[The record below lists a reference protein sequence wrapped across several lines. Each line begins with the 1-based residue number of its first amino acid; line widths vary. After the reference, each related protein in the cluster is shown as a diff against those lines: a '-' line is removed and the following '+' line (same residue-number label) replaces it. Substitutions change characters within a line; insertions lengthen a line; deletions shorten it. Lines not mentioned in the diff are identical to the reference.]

1 MKTKKILTL
10 LLLSVVGIICIHAS
24 ETVSTQDKLTGVQ
37 KRTLEYTKNLLKDYN
52 NDLFL
57 PLEINFLIGDT
68 ISKDRY
74 KVKPQLDELT
84 FHDLEG
90 YTSYVKVCLRAVNN
104 NDTIE
109 SVLHVASDKE
119 SNYYRVIETILSM
132 QENENVNIIVNS
144 NLDGVF
150 LQAKIFSNGEI
161 IKTIDGI
168 AKDFGIEDS
177 NNSRLKGNRKWY
189 VNNKSK
195 KNKNQIE
202 SEKAV
207 YKDFRTLQIRS
218 NGIDAPIQKMG
229 K

>member
-1 MKTKKILTL
+1 MNVKRVLIMLLMCFVCILYTQAGEKI
-10 LLLSVVGIICIHAS
+10 
-24 ETVSTQDKLTGVQ
+24 STQDKLTGVQ

-52 NDLFL
+52 NNLFL

-74 KVKPQLDELT
+74 KVKPQLDELS

-119 SNYYRVIETILSM
+119 SHYYRVIETILSM

-150 LQAKIFSNGEI
+150 LQAKIYSNGEI

-195 KNKNQIE
+195 KNKKQIE

-207 YKDFRTLQIRS
+207 YNDFRTLQIRS
-218 NGIDAPIQKMG
+218 NGIDAPIQRMG